1 MHGRDFRSQERDE
14 RIDAA
19 PLDRPSPEP
28 QIRPASVPS
37 SRLA

>member
-19 PLDRPSPEP
+19 PLDRPTPEP